1 MSNSP
6 YHIVNAATGKHIGP
20 FSTET
25 DAALAKSITYDPDN
39 GWRNGK
45 VLGRNEFD
53 THLFGGVEK
62 QSLKDQAEEIAGGE
76 SGSPPNLFADA
87 VDIDQVIMLAIGAAS
102 VCWENPSGAGE
113 FDSSRAVDIGKD
125 ASVRIHELIR
135 EFNG

>member
-20 FSTET
+20 FSTKT
-25 DAALAKSITYDPDN
+25 DAALARNMSDCN
-39 GWRNGK
+39 SGWRTGK

-62 QSLKDQAEEIAGGE
+62 QSLNDQAEEIAGGE

-102 VCWENPSGAGE
+102 VCWENPIGAGE

-135 EFNG
+135 EHNG